1 MIINTQNSP
10 IYKIAKKISKELR
23 PLIRSGKSYIKD
35 TEQFVDKI
43 RNIKLE
49 EDEIMISFDISDM
62 YPSLPKQDVITE
74 VVRRINDENFKPSM
88 NKKALIELVIISV
101 EFISFSCNGQH
112 FDQKDGLFIGS
123 PTSPAFT
130 ELYIQRVEEIHV
142 YRMIHTPRLWL
153 RKVDDTFVITKYDKR
168 ETLDELNKFNCKV
181 QFTYE
186 STTNNTLPVLDC
198 LIKRDNEGRLQTKVY
213 RKKTHTGQYLHYT
226 SNQPEHVKIGTI
238 KTLVRRAKI
247 VCSTEE
253 SLTDELDYIK
263 KTMRLNGYPEKLI
276 TKTIK
281 QTLSFN
287 SRSKNNQNLEAPK
300 LFIPYEKGI
309 SEQLKR
315 VANKY
320 GLEVIFRRSLSL
332 KSKLQTNPF
341 KCHSTCGVV
350 YKITCSCC
358 KTYVG
363 ETGRTIEERIKEHQA
378 DVNNKKSV
386 EKITGLSQ
394 HLRESRHTPNWKE
407 IEILARENNIV
418 KRKFK
423 ESVAISQE
431 KKDNLLNKKEE
442 RKVISEIWSAI
453 ITQIKVN

>member
-1 MIINTQNSP
+1 M
-10 IYKIAKKISKELR
+10 
-23 PLIRSGKSYIKD
+23 
-35 TEQFVDKI
+35 
-43 RNIKLE
+43 
-49 EDEIMISFDISDM
+49 
-62 YPSLPKQDVITE
+62 
-74 VVRRINDENFKPSM
+74 
-88 NKKALIELVIISV
+88 
-101 EFISFSCNGQH
+101 SFSCNGQY
-112 FDQKDGLFIGS
+112 FDQKGGSFIGW
-123 PTSPAFT
+123 PTSPAFA

-153 RKVDDTFVITKYDKR
+153 RKVDDTFVITKYDKI

-186 STTNNTLPVLDC
+186 SATNNTLPFLDC
-198 LIKRDNEGRLQTKVY
+198 LIERDNEGRLQIKAY
-213 RKKTHTGQYLHYT
+213 QKKTHTGQYMHYT
-226 SNQPEHVKIGTI
+226 SNQPEHVKGGTI

-287 SRSKNNQNLEAPK
+287 SRLKNNQNLEAPK

-320 GLEVIFRRSLSL
+320 GLDMIFRRSLSL

-341 KCHSTCGVV
+341 KSDSTCGVV
-350 YKITCSCC
+350 YKVTCSCC
-358 KTYVG
+358 KKYVG

-378 DVNNKKSV
+378 DVNNEKSV

-407 IEILARENNIV
+407 IEILARENNIL
-418 KRKFK
+418 K
-423 ESVAISQE
+423 
-431 KKDNLLNKKEE
+431 
-442 RKVISEIWSAI
+442 
-453 ITQIKVN
+453 

>member
-1 MIINTQNSP
+1 MKIHKDPLKIRLIINTQNSP

-101 EFISFSCNGQH
+101 EFMSFSCNGQY

-123 PTSPAFT
+123 PTSPAFA

-186 STTNNTLPVLDC
+186 STTNNTLPFLDC

-287 SRSKNNQNLEAPK
+287 SRSKNNQKFEAPK
-300 LFIPYEKGI
+300 HFIPYEKGI

-315 VANKY
+315 IANKY
-320 GLEVIFRRSLSL
+320 GLEVIFTRSLST

-341 KCHSTCGVV
+341 KSDSACGV
-350 YKITCSCC
+350 YT
-358 KTYVG
+358 
-363 ETGRTIEERIKEHQA
+363 R
-378 DVNNKKSV
+378 
-386 EKITGLSQ
+386 
-394 HLRESRHTPNWKE
+394 
-407 IEILARENNIV
+407 
-418 KRKFK
+418 
-423 ESVAISQE
+423 
-431 KKDNLLNKKEE
+431 
-442 RKVISEIWSAI
+442 
-453 ITQIKVN
+453 